1 MLKIFQKSNQD
12 IYIYFFTSA
21 TTRTADVNQIVSPKI
36 NEHTKQL
43 FSKHWW
49 GQEAGPL
56 CLKSYLNIEGI
67 SMFLN

>member
-21 TTRTADVNQIVSPKI
+21 TTRTTDVNQIVSPKI

-43 FSKHWW
+43 FLEH
-49 GQEAGPL
+49 
-56 CLKSYLNIEGI
+56 
-67 SMFLN
+67 

>member
-43 FSKHWW
+43 FLEH
-49 GQEAGPL
+49 
-56 CLKSYLNIEGI
+56 
-67 SMFLN
+67 